1 MNSRSTILLIMS
13 DPARE
18 RTMSAYLQLVG
29 ADVQSASSALQALT
43 QLERLLPDA
52 IVCDAQLEDMSG
64 LELLEIVRSERCYDD
79 VVFLLLGAPEDD
91 EFGLRDL
98 ALPHH
103 PTGPEVVNELRLV
116 LNLEGQSD
124 VAAQGSL
131 ETLDL
136 DVVLGALSQG
146 RRNGR
151 LRVSL
156 LSSDVDLFVA
166 NGQVMHARYGLETG
180 DGAAQAIV
188 TGTRVLLNA
197 EYTFTSTDL
206 SGVPRTVSAGVVR
219 T

>member
-1 MNSRSTILLIMS
+1 VNSRSTILLIMS

-103 PTGPEVVNELRLV
+103 PTGPEV
-116 LNLEGQSD
+116 
-124 VAAQGSL
+124 
-131 ETLDL
+131 
-136 DVVLGALSQG
+136 